1 MEKEDEQY
9 YNIYFELFR
18 SDGWRQLTEEL
29 TEVAAHT
36 NNVAIVKDAQDLFFR
51 QGQLDILTWLLQFE
65 DSINNNYEDLVETD
79 D

>member
-1 MEKEDEQY
+1 MEKEVEQY
-9 YNIYFELFR
+9 YNIYFEFFR
-18 SDGWRQLTEEL
+18 SDGWKQLTEEL

-36 NNVAIVKDAQDLFFR
+36 NNVAIIKDAQDLFFR
-51 QGQLDILTWLLQFE
+51 QGQLDILTWLLKFE